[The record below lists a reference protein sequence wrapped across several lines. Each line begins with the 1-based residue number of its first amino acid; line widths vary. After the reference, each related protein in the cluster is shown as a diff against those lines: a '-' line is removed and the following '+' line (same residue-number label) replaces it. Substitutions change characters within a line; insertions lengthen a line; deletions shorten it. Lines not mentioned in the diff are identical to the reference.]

1 MVKVLKID
9 NNNNYLVNETGDLA
23 HNWEPNCKLYTKLE
37 DGSILMV
44 DPSQIRQQYGGTI
57 FFDYENDKYIID
69 DGYQD
74 ILIRAGYIVLNN
86 YSSENI
92 YDREKGLEVRNKLF
106 NYVDNIIFDNYVYQS
121 MHELETK
128 ESQEI
133 KLTFE
138 KFGFRFTVYIDTIN
152 YIVTKN
158 QRRKL
163 NMLPYYPYAKE
174 MDKYGTLYLSIFAK
188 KIDIF
193 AEDRDKYKIAEDFM
207 ADLVNLLNKESIHD
221 RYRIEKLL
229 SKKKI
234 LNWKDL

>member
-9 NNNNYLVNETGDLA
+9 NINNYLVNETGDLA
-23 HNWEPNCKLYTKLE
+23 YIWDPNCKLYTKLE

-44 DPSQIRQQYGGTI
+44 DSSQIRQQYGGTI

-74 ILIRAGYIVLNN
+74 ALIRAGYIVLNE
-86 YSSENI
+86 YSSKNI
-92 YDREKGLEVRNKLF
+92 FDKEKGMEVRGKLF
-106 NYVDNIIFDNYVYQS
+106 SYVGNVLLNNYTNQDNVCIEIKDN
-121 MHELETK
+121 
-128 ESQEI
+128 QEI

-138 KFGFRFTVYIDTIN
+138 KSDYKFTVSIDTIN
-152 YIVTKN
+152 NIVTKN
-158 QRRKL
+158 QKRKL
-163 NMLPYYPYAKE
+163 NTLPYYPYAKE

-207 ADLVNLLNKESIHD
+207 ADLVNLLNKESTHD

-229 SKKKI
+229 TKKKI